1 MHSKNEETEAESAER
16 YDEFGYLQHDA
27 ACARRLSVQSSRSQS
42 NKSPL
47 MSSDEGIESDASDLQ
62 RSSGCGGG
70 KRRGSRCWSFDS
82 SATSASSVSGGSSVA
97 EDEAMILLLE
107 QHNDER
113 SPKSK
118 VVRCCSS
125 DSAVLSDDDQSK
137 VLQVSKFNSI
147 VGPAART
154 TAGLPQRLRHRRR
167 RLRRAVL
174 DRRAATGAPRAS
186 SCRITP
192 TTRIWRRDSSA
203 ATTASS
209 TASIAAAVAMTVP
222 LAVRAPAAA
231 PISTSTTTTT
241 TATMIFS
248 TIRAD
253 SRLPLLLVYRQEV
266 KRPDVEDTRTRAVC
280 VRLGPGESTQSN
292 NHQAGGAAAG
302 VNSGRR
308 NSCLATSSRLAP
320 NDSSSDQPDGICD
333 PAGPN
338 YEEVVNGTAPDL
350 ELLCPPP
357 QRKISDCSTLSSLS
371 GDDES
376 ADFGQLVATAGNKR
390 SQVSD
395 VIINRSHA
403 CLIICASTPTLG
415 AESPG
420 IFGRLV
426 AGFRN
431 VIADAIGGLDF
442 ARQSAEYA
450 AKEVRDSTPRDGEQY
465 DFVVVGAGSAGAT
478 LAARLSEEPA
488 TRVLLLEAGGH
499 ERLLMDV
506 PGLAPLLAFDSSTHW
521 DYYTEPSTE
530 YCLGMKNRQCKL
542 PIGKVLGGCSS
553 INYMLA
559 TRGSRQDYDE
569 WANYTGEPSWSYD
582 SLLPYFRKLERND
595 VTVAPIEPRL
605 HGFTGPVRITDIPYK
620 SPLSRLFVEAGE
632 ELGLRARDYNG
643 RRQFGIDYMQTN
655 QVNGERLSANRA
667 YLHPARDRPNL
678 EVSLD
683 SLVTRILIDE
693 KPARMQARGVEFVK
707 RGRKLRVYARREV
720 IVSAGA
726 LNTPKLLML
735 SGIGPAEHLRA
746 LGIRAIQD
754 LPVGENLQDHFTY
767 TGLSYLTNETDSLV
781 IPEALRPSD
790 PTLSSYL
797 TRRQGWL
804 STPIGVEAL
813 GLLDLDDP
821 ANADKPP
828 SVEFILGA
836 VTFGSTYFLHKSF
849 NMNETYYERA
859 FGKLLYKHG
868 WLSWPVLLKPKSRGR
883 LLLRSADPR
892 AKPRI
897 YPNYLSHRD
906 DVELSIRAIRKV
918 LEVGGTRAMQ
928 KIDSRLWNYT
938 TPGCESHA
946 HDSDAYWECSLRTFS
961 LPYWHF
967 SGTCKMGA
975 EGDSSAV
982 VDTKLRVKGV
992 EKLRIVDASIMPII
1006 PRAHLNIPTI
1016 AVAEKMADVI
1026 KSDWG
1031 QQQQRVAVA

>member
-1 MHSKNEETEAESAER
+1 MHSKSEETEAESAER
-16 YDEFGYLQHDA
+16 YDEFGYPRQHEA

-47 MSSDEGIESDASDLQ
+47 LLTSSDEGIESDASSDMQ
-62 RSSGCGGG
+62 RSVVGGGVVG

-82 SATSASSVSGGSSVA
+82 SATSASSISGGSSVA

-107 QHNDER
+107 QQHSDEP

-118 VVRCCSS
+118 IVRCCSS

-137 VLQVSKFNSI
+137 GENESSGASAAAASPTTTSSSSCPRSAGRYWRTPSVVVSDYSDYSYLEERFERGDDSELDRVDCCGGGNG
-147 VGPAART
+147 GPASCS
-154 TAGLPQRLRHRRR
+154 
-167 RLRRAVL
+167 
-174 DRRAATGAPRAS
+174 RAS
-186 SCRITP
+186 SCSYLNIDDDDD
-192 TTRIWRRDSSA
+192 RDDDFFDDKSGFEI
-203 ATTASS
+203 TTAAGLS
-209 TASIAAAVAMTVP
+209 ARGV
-222 LAVRAPAAA
+222 
-231 PISTSTTTTT
+231 
-241 TATMIFS
+241 
-248 TIRAD
+248 TIRRRRHSD
-253 SRLPLLLVYRQEV
+253 SCCL
-266 KRPDVEDTRTRAVC
+266 RPTWTR
-280 VRLGPGESTQSN
+280 SN
-292 NHQAGGAAAG
+292 SHQAGGAAAG

-308 NSCLATSSRLAP
+308 NSCLVTSS
-320 NDSSSDQPDGICD
+320 SGDQPDGICD
-333 PAGPN
+333 PTLAAGPN
-338 YEEVVNGTAPDL
+338 YEEVLTGTAPDL

-376 ADFGQLVATAGNKR
+376 VDFGQLVAAAGNKR
-390 SQVSD
+390 S
-395 VIINRSHA
+395 
-403 CLIICASTPTLG
+403 
-415 AESPG
+415 
-420 IFGRLV
+420 
-426 AGFRN
+426 
-431 VIADAIGGLDF
+431 
-442 ARQSAEYA
+442 QSAEYA
-450 AKEVRDSTPRDGEQY
+450 AKEVRDSTPRDGQEY
-465 DFVVVGAGSAGAT
+465 DYVVVGAGSAGAT
-478 LAARLSEEPA
+478 LAARLSEEA
-488 TRVLLLEAGGH
+488 AARVLLVEAGGH

-530 YCLGMKNRQCKL
+530 YCLGMNNRQCKL
-542 PIGKVLGGCSS
+542 PIGRVLGGCSS

-569 WANYTGEPSWSYD
+569 WANYTGDPSWSYD
-582 SLLPYFRKLERND
+582 SLLPYFRKLERDD

-605 HGFTGPVRITDIPYK
+605 HGFQGPVRITDIPYK
-620 SPLSRLFVEAGE
+620 SPLSRLFVEAGD

-643 RRQFGIDYMQTN
+643 RQQFGISYMQTN

-678 EVSLD
+678 KVSLD
-683 SLVTRILIDE
+683 SLATRILIDE
-693 KPARMQARGVEFVK
+693 KSAPAGMPVVRGVEFVK
-707 RGRKLRVYARREV
+707 RGRKLSVYARREV

-735 SGIGPAEHLRA
+735 SGIGPAEHLRG
-746 LGIRAIQD
+746 LGIRAILD
-754 LPVGENLQDHFTY
+754 SPGVGENLQDHFTY

-804 STPIGVEAL
+804 STPIGVEAI
-813 GLLDLDDP
+813 GLLDLDEP

-836 VTFGSTYFLHKSF
+836 VTYGSTYLLHKSF

-868 WLSWPVLLKPKSRGR
+868 WLIWPVLLKPKSRGR
-883 LLLRSADPR
+883 VLLRSADPR

-906 DVELSIRAIRKV
+906 DVEQSIRAIRKV
-918 LEVGGTRAMQ
+918 LEVGDTRAMR

-946 HDSDAYWECSLRTFS
+946 PDSDAYWECSLRTFS

-975 EGDSSAV
+975 AGDSSAV

-1016 AVAEKMADVI
+1016 AVAEKMADLI